1 MKTKMLQ
8 LIQQLNRGNS
18 PRMSYEEA
26 EHELFQYVLELY
38 ERIALGKD
46 SSKLG
51 GMQDMDAINECVLY
65 LLSKHVK
72 SAL

>member
-8 LIQQLNRGNS
+8 LIQQLNSSDGGTA
-18 PRMSYEEA
+18 YEHA
-26 EHELFQYVLELY
+26 DNAVFQYVLELY
-38 ERIALGKD
+38 ERIALGAA
-46 SSKLG
+46 SGKLR
-51 GMQDMDAINECVLY
+51 GMQDIDAINECILY